1 MDSLLTIRSLE
12 AFARICVLGFLFD
25 PEIEMSSIF
34 SAPSSTAIPS
44 GQTSLARGHSITQRF
59 RRAQDTLLR
68 PFALYSRSPAPTQ
81 GHSQTLSHSAIQ
93 NTSDHPLAEKILNVV
108 QSAHDVIRN
117 APEKTFMSRAMRSD
131 VNDSIALPFR
141 LSVQHIHDKVQR
153 GLPYLRQS
161 WNRIDFVAIVSFWIM
176 FALANAGVERGRYH
190 IGLFRAMSVI
200 RTARLLTITSGTT
213 VNKFSQFLSYLTH
226 RY

>member
-12 AFARICVLGFLFD
+12 AFARVCVMGFVFD
-25 PEIEMSSIF
+25 PEIEMSSMF
-34 SAPSSTAIPS
+34 SAPSSAATPS
-44 GQTSLARGHSITQRF
+44 GQTSLSRGHSITQRF

-68 PFALYSRSPAPTQ
+68 PFTLYPRSPVPTQ
-81 GHSQTLSHSAIQ
+81 GHSQTRSHPRTQ
-93 NTSDHPLAEKILNVV
+93 PTSDHPLAEKILNVV
-108 QSAHDVIRN
+108 QSAHDAIRN
-117 APEKTFMSRAMRSD
+117 APEKTFLSRAMRSD
-131 VNDSIALPFR
+131 DNDSVALPFR
-141 LSVQHIHDKVQR
+141 LSVQHIHDKVKR

-176 FALANAGVERGRYH
+176 FALATAGVERGRYH

-213 VNKFSQFLSYLTH
+213 VSKFSNSFILFYA
-226 RY
+226 